1 MNSAFILPLM
11 LLLIAALTLRT
22 IHKSWFSPGAFFPL
36 LWFFFTIIPIIF
48 AIEYPTPVFGI
59 WVITAFCI
67 SIGVGSLLAVPGNNL
82 WSNSSMLNTHS
93 MTEYSKT
100 VQWGT
105 AVTSFL
111 SLIGI
116 FFLILYT
123 TMKFQLDYSFFSLLA
138 LPNQISA
145 ERYNELLVYPL
156 FLKFLLYWLSPAA
169 LFAGVG
175 FALATTKK
183 QYLLYFSPLFI
194 AVIKGA
200 LETTRSTI
208 LIALVLWLAGY
219 AGARVAQQDNLKHL
233 FDKKSFLFV
242 SVAGI
247 VFVFLFVSLQWLR
260 EAGGNFVVELL
271 MERIKLYFFGYL
283 SAFSLW
289 VSSVH
294 NVDVTLGMTTF
305 AGPFSFIGLI
315 DRDLGFYDST
325 TIIYGLT
332 STNVYTALRGII
344 NDFTIIGSLVF
355 GIGIGFGATM
365 AFQKSLQGYIFWLV
379 PLTMFYAFTL
389 YAPLISIFH
398 YNSVI
403 ASWVIVFSTFFL
415 IPRPAAE

>member
-67 SIGVGSLLAVPGNNL
+67 SVGLGSLLAVPGNNL
-82 WSNSSMLNTHS
+82 WSPSSYLAANSITK
-93 MTEYSKT
+93 YSRT

-105 AVTSFL
+105 AVTSLL
-111 SLIGI
+111 SLTGI
-116 FFLILYT
+116 IFLLRYT

-138 LPNQISA
+138 LPNQISV
-145 ERYNELLVYPL
+145 ERNYELLVYPL
-156 FLKFLLYWLSPAA
+156 HLKFFLYWLFPAA

-175 FALATTKK
+175 FALAKSKK
-183 QYLLYFSPLFI
+183 QYFLYFSPLFI
-194 AVIKGA
+194 SVMKGT

-208 LIALVLWLAGY
+208 LLALVLWLAGY
-219 AGARVAQQDNLKHL
+219 AGARVAQRDNLKHF
-233 FDKKSFLFV
+233 FDKKSFIFI
-242 SVAGI
+242 SIASI
-247 VFVFLFVSLQWLR
+247 VFVFLFVALQWLR
-260 EAGGNFVVELL
+260 EAGGDFVAELL
-271 MERIKLYFFGYL
+271 IERIKLYFFGYL

-289 VSSVH
+289 VSSVQ
-294 NVDVTLGMTTF
+294 NVDITLGMTTF
-305 AGPFSFIGLI
+305 AGPFSFLGII
-315 DRDLGFYDST
+315 DRELGFYDST
-325 TIIYGLT
+325 TIYGLT

-344 NDFTIIGSLVF
+344 NDFSIVGSLVF
-355 GIGIGFGATM
+355 GMGIGFGATM
-365 AFQKSLQGYIFWLV
+365 AFQKSLQGYIFWLI

-403 ASWVIVFSTFFL
+403 ASLVIVFSTFFL

>member
-67 SIGVGSLLAVPGNNL
+67 SVGLGSLLAVPGNNL
-82 WSNSSMLNTHS
+82 WSPSSYLAANSITK
-93 MTEYSKT
+93 YSRT

-105 AVTSFL
+105 AVTSLL
-111 SLIGI
+111 SLTGI
-116 FFLILYT
+116 IFLLRYT

-138 LPNQISA
+138 LPNQISI
-145 ERYNELLVYPL
+145 ERNNELLVYP
-156 FLKFLLYWLSPAA
+156 FHLKFFLYWLFPAA

-175 FALATTKK
+175 FSLATTKK

-194 AVIKGA
+194 AVMKGA

-208 LIALVLWLAGY
+208 LLSLVLWLAGY
-219 AGARVAQQDNLKHL
+219 AGARVAQRDNLKHL

-242 SVAGI
+242 SIAGI
-247 VFVFLFVSLQWLR
+247 VFVCLFVSLQWLR
-260 EAGGNFVVELL
+260 EAGGDFIAELL
-271 MERIKLYFFGYL
+271 MEKIKLYFFGYL

-315 DRDLGFYDST
+315 DRKLGFYDST

-365 AFQKSLQGYIFWLV
+365 AFQKSLQGYLFWLV

-403 ASWVIVFSTFFL
+403 ASWLIVFLTFFL
-415 IPRPAAE
+415 VPRQSES